1 MIMIVYVIF
10 LRALH
15 NAALAAFIDI
25 QTSSF
30 NSAALAK
37 SIKSPLRVIPSGDL
51 IKYKD

>member
-15 NAALAAFIDI
+15 N
-25 QTSSF
+25 
-30 NSAALAK
+30 AALAK